1 MSGNSPENVS
11 RDFEELF
18 AFLSARK
25 VRALIVGGYAFA
37 YHARPR
43 YTKDI
48 DLWIEATPD
57 NAARLLEALSD
68 FGFGSLDLSIED
80 FTKPGQIVQ
89 LGFPPNRIDFL
100 TSIKGVTFEEAWEAR
115 IEDLFGA
122 TTVCYLGRDDLIRSK
137 KAAGRA
143 QDQADVAIL
152 EFFREGRTS
161 DEPESL

>member
-11 RDFEELF
+11 KDFEELL
-18 AFLSARK
+18 AFFSARK

-48 DLWIEATPD
+48 DVWIDATPE
-57 NAARLLEALSD
+57 NAERLLEALND
-68 FGFGSLDLSIED
+68 FGFGSLDLSVED

-89 LGFPPNRIDFL
+89 LGFPPNRIDLL
-100 TSIKGVTFEEAWEAR
+100 TSIKGLTFDQAWENR

-122 TTVCYLGRDDLIRSK
+122 TKVSYLGRDDLIRSK
-137 KAAGRA
+137 RAAGRT
-143 QDQADVAIL
+143 QDRIDVETL
-152 EFFREGRTS
+152 EFFREGQ
-161 DEPESL
+161 ES

>member
-1 MSGNSPENVS
+1 MSGKSPENVS

-18 AFLSARK
+18 AFFNARK

-37 YHARPR
+37 YHAKPR

-48 DLWIEATPD
+48 DVWIEATPD
-57 NAARLLEALSD
+57 NAERLLEALND
-68 FGFGSLDLSIED
+68 FGFGSLGLTIED

-89 LGFPPNRIDFL
+89 LGFPPSRIDLL

-137 KAAGRA
+137 RAAGRA
-143 QDQADVAIL
+143 QDQVDVAIL
-152 EFFREGRTS
+152 EAFREDKGS
-161 DEPESL
+161 

>member
-18 AFLSARK
+18 AFFNARK

-48 DLWIEATPD
+48 DIWIDAAPE
-57 NAARLLEALSD
+57 NAGRLLEALND

-89 LGFPPNRIDFL
+89 LGFPPNRIDLL
-100 TSIKGVTFEEAWEAR
+100 TSIKGLTFDQAWKNR

-122 TTVCYLGRDDLIRSK
+122 TKVCYVGRDDLIRSK
-137 KAAGRA
+137 MAAGRT
-143 QDQADVAIL
+143 QDRLDVEIL
-152 EFFREGRTS
+152 KFFREGQ
-161 DEPESL
+161 ES